1 LATNNIPSDSTA
13 LQFFEAEKSISQV
26 RISDENPMVIGIW
39 FVFLEEL
46 RPKSM

>member
-13 LQFFEAEKSISQV
+13 LQFFEAEKSISAV
-26 RISDENPMVIGIW
+26 GVSDENPLVIGIW